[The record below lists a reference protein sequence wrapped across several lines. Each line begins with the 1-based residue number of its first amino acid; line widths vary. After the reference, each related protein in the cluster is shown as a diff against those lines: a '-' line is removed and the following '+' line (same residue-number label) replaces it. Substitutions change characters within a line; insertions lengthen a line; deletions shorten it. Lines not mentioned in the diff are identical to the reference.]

1 LKPDNFEF
9 EDEKELRL
17 EDNEKDLKSRRIYQ
31 DTRKYYIIKE
41 RMSGKF
47 P

>member
-1 LKPDNFEF
+1 MKPENFEF
-9 EDEKELRL
+9 EDEKEILM
-17 EDNEKDLKSRRIYQ
+17 EDNDKDVKSRRIFQ
-31 DTRKYYIIKE
+31 ETRKYYIIKE